1 MRLPM
6 ALRVKQHEVFYR
18 VYPAIRS
25 PDNVVAM
32 PLGDLGDLLTTNW
45 GMATIRTYALSTIRA
60 II

>member
-1 MRLPM
+1 M